1 MNDSICFIINAAAGG
16 QDAAGIASA
25 LPHLLAKFNRPF
37 EVRLLRRGRDVRQA
51 TVRAVQEGFRI
62 IVGAGGDGT
71 VNAIASHLAGTDRC
85 LGILPTGTFNYV
97 ARSFGIPLAIE
108 EAVRVIV
115 EGRELAIDVGEVN
128 GWAFLNNAG
137 LGGYV
142 KIVRRREQVFHTWG
156 RSRIAA
162 YWVILRSLFDLRR
175 SLTLKVT
182 VDGELWQYRTP
193 MAFVAK
199 SAYQLEQYGL
209 AGTACISQRQLALF
223 VAPDCGGLE
232 LIRRAV
238 ELALGNLEPE
248 RDFTLHCGSNI
259 LVETSKRKRHV
270 ICDGEVRRLTAPFR
284 FRILKDALRVLV
296 PPV

>member
-1 MNDSICFIINAAAGG
+1 
-16 QDAAGIASA
+16 
-25 LPHLLAKFNRPF
+25 
-37 EVRLLRRGRDVRQA
+37 
-51 TVRAVQEGFRI
+51 
-62 IVGAGGDGT
+62 
-71 VNAIASHLAGTDRC
+71 
-85 LGILPTGTFNYV
+85 
-97 ARSFGIPLAIE
+97 
-108 EAVRVIV
+108 
-115 EGRELAIDVGEVN
+115 
-128 GWAFLNNAG
+128 
-137 LGGYV
+137 
-142 KIVRRREQVFHTWG
+142 
-156 RSRIAA
+156 
-162 YWVILRSLFDLRR
+162 
-175 SLTLKVT
+175 
-182 VDGELWQYRTP
+182 

-223 VAPDCGGLE
+223 VVPDCGGLE

-296 PPV
+296 PLFRPQLPQMFNCSKTRLVNYDVKRRTRPCHIGCCVCHYPDPRIGAVRC